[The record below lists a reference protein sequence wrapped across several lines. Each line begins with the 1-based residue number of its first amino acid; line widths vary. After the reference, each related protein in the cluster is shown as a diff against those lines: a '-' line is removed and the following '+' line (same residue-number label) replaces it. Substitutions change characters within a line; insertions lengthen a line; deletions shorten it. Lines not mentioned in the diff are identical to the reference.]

1 MGNRIFKKLTH
12 YAVWQFTLVGVLLY
26 IAAPQI
32 TNIIVT
38 YYNFKYLNV
47 SYDNV
52 LTIIYGLL
60 AIIFAY
66 VIFLYERSTIY
77 KDKTHGRKY
86 DPDHAKFKRFW
97 SELIEYFKDADP
109 YKIDPET
116 LPIES
121 WEQAEGIILGKVGPH
136 LVKRPSASVGNLAS
150 FGLPGSGKTKS
161 QIAPTAARFAG
172 SCLVFDI
179 KGDILSK
186 PRNLRKKIKIFS
198 PGDQENSC
206 HFNPLYGIQ
215 DMNLSN
221 RDKYIQKMAAI
232 IIKEDP
238 KDPFFYRGARAF
250 FSGIFLYI
258 LSKNIDASF
267 PEIIK
272 LIINGNAIDWVM
284 QIKESNCTE
293 AQAYTNSFYGTNEK
307 NVAGCY
313 QHLCDAVRIYGIGDL
328 ATLLDG
334 KGDCI
339 SAVALE
345 DGYDVYL
352 EIPQDEIITL
362 APITNVIV
370 ENFTTSFMKR
380 SDNSSDKGRRL
391 PILIMLDE
399 FPQLNFDL
407 QSLLSGMQTLRSKDV
422 SYFLAMQSVSSLSD
436 RYGDDG
442 FRQVIDACAYIS
454 VMSAQDPKSREY
466 FQKLIGT
473 RKILKVSNSG
483 NSNVSRITSRS
494 IQETRE
500 PIFQPEDFG
509 NLDGK
514 VVIVAN
520 GKYIIADKT
529 WFDNEK

>member
-1 MGNRIFKKLTH
+1 MYSLSEGFAII
-12 YAVWQFTLVGVLLY
+12 LY
-26 IAAPQI
+26 IAAPYLA
-32 TNIIVT
+32 NLAVK
-38 YYNFKYLNV
+38 YLYFKYV
-47 SYDNV
+47 EIED
-52 LTIIYGLL
+52 IIPMAVYCLL
-60 AIIFAY
+60 AIVFVAIVY
-66 VIFLYERSTIY
+66 LYERSTIY
-77 KDKTHGRKY
+77 TDKTHGRKY
-86 DPDHAKFKRFW
+86 GPDHAKYKRSW
-97 SELIEYFKDADP
+97 AELVDYFKDADP
-109 YKIDPET
+109 YKINPET
-116 LPIES
+116 LPKEI
-121 WEQAEGIILGKVGPH
+121 WEQAEGVILGKVGPR
-136 LVKRPSASVGNLAS
+136 LVKRSSAGVGNLAS

-186 PRNLRKKIKIFS
+186 TRHFRKKIKIFS
-198 PGDQENSC
+198 PGNPENSC

-215 DMNLSN
+215 EMSLSK

-232 IIKEDP
+232 IIKEEP

-250 FSGIFLYI
+250 FSGIFLYT
-258 LSKNIDASF
+258 LSRNVGTSF

-272 LIINGNAIDWVM
+272 MIISGNAVDWVM
-284 QIKESNCTE
+284 EIRESACTE

-313 QHLCDAVRIYGIGDL
+313 QHLCDAVRIYGLGDM
-328 ATLLDG
+328 AMLLDG

-339 SAVALE
+339 SAAALE

-370 ENFTTSFMKR
+370 ENITTAFMKR
-380 SDNSSDKGRRL
+380 PDNSSDIGNL

-473 RKILKVSNSG
+473 KKILRVSNSENG
-483 NSNVSRITSRS
+483 NASSRS

-500 PIFQPEDFG
+500 PIFQAEDFG
-509 NLDGK
+509 NLNGQ

-529 WFDNEK
+529 WFDDEK

>member
-1 MGNRIFKKLTH
+1 MGSRALKKLTH
-12 YAVWQFTLVGVLLY
+12 YGVWQFILAGILLY
-26 IAAPQI
+26 IAAPYLA
-32 TNIIVT
+32 NLAVT
-38 YYNFKYLNV
+38 HLDFKYFKISDGV
-47 SYDNV
+47 ISMIVYV
-52 LTIIYGLL
+52 VL
-60 AIIFAY
+60 AIIFAS
-66 VIFLYERSTIY
+66 VVFLYERSTIY
-77 KDKTHGRKY
+77 TDKTHGRKY
-86 DPDHAKFKRFW
+86 GPDHAKYKRFW
-97 SELIEYFKDADP
+97 AELIEYFKDADP
-109 YKIDPET
+109 YKIEPET
-116 LPIES
+116 LPKEV
-121 WEQAEGIILGKVGPH
+121 WEQAEGIILGKVGPR
-136 LVKRPSASVGNLAS
+136 LVKRPSAGVGNLAS

-186 PRNLRKKIKIFS
+186 TRRFRKKVKIFS
-198 PGDQENSC
+198 PGEPDTSC

-215 DMNLSN
+215 DMSLSN

-232 IIKEDP
+232 IIKEEP
-238 KDPFFYRGARAF
+238 KDPFFYRGARSF
-250 FSGIFLYI
+250 FSGIFLFI
-258 LSKNIDASF
+258 LSKNIDTSF

-272 LIINGNAIDWVM
+272 MIINGNAIDWVM
-284 QIKESNCTE
+284 QIRESTCTE

-334 KGDCI
+334 KGECI
-339 SAVALE
+339 SAAALE

-380 SDNSSDKGRRL
+380 SDNSSDKGKRP

-407 QSLLSGMQTLRSKDV
+407 QSLLAGMQTLRSKDV

-473 RKILKVSNSG
+473 RKILKVSNSE
-483 NSNVSRITSRS
+483 NSNISSRS

-509 NLDGK
+509 NLNGK

-520 GKYIIADKT
+520 GKYVVADKT